1 MRIFFSS
8 LFCFTL
14 AVPVFSAPPELH
26 RYEFAQV
33 HMGTRFRIVLYAAQK
48 DAATRATASAFRRI
62 SHLDHTMSD
71 YRPTSELMCLCAK
84 SGTGPIKVSEEL
96 FYVLERSQNL
106 ARRTEGAF
114 DVTVGPAVKLWREA
128 RRERNLPDAKL
139 LTEAMARVGYRH
151 MQLDAKTRTV
161 HLLQEGMSL
170 DLGGIAKGY
179 AADEALRVLK
189 SHGIERALVDA
200 GGDVV
205 VGKAPPGN
213 LGWKIGVAPL
223 GAIQLPE
230 FQSESQSS
238 ARTIMLEN
246 ASVSTSGDAEQF
258 LEIDGKR
265 YSHVLDP
272 RTGVG
277 VLGPR
282 GVTVIASS
290 GTLSDAL
297 ATAVSVLGRREGRA
311 LIESF
316 EDTSALYVQASEAG
330 GSIQGFNWNFPAS
343 TSLSGNQLFC
353 PPGAAA
359 LALSKISRIPPS
371 ELRMP
376 LASNGRKIFVA
387 CPPEIFTSDSKYFR
401 AIR

>member
-8 LFCFTL
+8 LFCLIL

-26 RYEFAQV
+26 RFEFAQV
-33 HMGTRFRIVLYAAQK
+33 HMGTRFRIVLYAAEK
-48 DAATRATASAFRRI
+48 DTATRAAASAFRRI
-62 SHLDHTMSD
+62 AHLDHTMSD
-71 YRPTSELMCLCAK
+71 YRPTSELMRLCAK
-84 SGTGPIKVSEEL
+84 SGTGPIQVSEEL

-139 LTEAMARVGYRH
+139 LAEAMARVGYRH

-161 HLLQEGMSL
+161 HLLKEGMSL

-213 LGWKIGVAPL
+213 LGWKIGIAPL
-223 GAIQLPE
+223 GVIQHPE
-230 FQSESQSS
+230 FQSESQSEFQLEPQSS

-282 GVTVIASS
+282 GVTVIAPS

-297 ATAVSVLGRREGRA
+297 ATAVSVLGRMEGRA

-330 GSIQGFNWNFPAS
+330 GPIQVFNWNFPAS
-343 TSLSGNQLFC
+343 TSLSGDQLFC
-353 PPGAAA
+353 PPAN
-359 LALSKISRIPPS
+359 LRIGRPS
-371 ELRMP
+371 ARTYRTLGLGDR
-376 LASNGRKIFVA
+376 A
-387 CPPEIFTSDSKYFR
+387 CRVPITN
-401 AIR
+401 

>member
-1 MRIFFSS
+1 MQIFFSS
-8 LFCFTL
+8 LFFLIL
-14 AVPVFSAPPELH
+14 AGPVFSAPPELH

-48 DAATRATASAFRRI
+48 NMATRAAASAFRRI
-62 SHLDHTMSD
+62 AHLDHTMSD
-71 YRPTSELMCLCAK
+71 YRPTSELMRLCAK
-84 SGTGPIKVSEEL
+84 SGTGPIQVSEEL
-96 FYVLERSQNL
+96 FYVLERSQEL
-106 ARRTEGAF
+106 AKRTEGAF

-139 LTEAMARVGYRH
+139 LAEAMARVGYRH

-161 HLLQEGMSL
+161 HLLKEGMAL

-179 AADEALRVLK
+179 AADEALQVIRR
-189 SHGIERALVDA
+189 HGIERALVDA

-205 VGKAPPGN
+205 VGKAPPGKA
-213 LGWKIGVAPL
+213 GWKIGIAPL
-223 GAIQLPE
+223 GVIQHPGFQSEFQSGSQSE

-277 VLGPR
+277 MLGPR
-282 GVTVIASS
+282 GVTVIAPT
-290 GTLSDAL
+290 GTFSDAL

-316 EDTSALYVQASEAG
+316 EDTSALYVQSSEAG
-330 GSIQGFNWNFPAS
+330 GPIQMFNWNFPA
-343 TSLSGNQLFC
+343 
-353 PPGAAA
+353 
-359 LALSKISRIPPS
+359 
-371 ELRMP
+371 M
-376 LASNGRKIFVA
+376 
-387 CPPEIFTSDSKYFR
+387 YF
-401 AIR
+401 